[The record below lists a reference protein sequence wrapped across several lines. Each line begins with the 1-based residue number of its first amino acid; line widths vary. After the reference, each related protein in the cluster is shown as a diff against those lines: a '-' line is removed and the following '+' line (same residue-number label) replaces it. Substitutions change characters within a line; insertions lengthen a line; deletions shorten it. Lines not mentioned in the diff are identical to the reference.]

1 MLYLVYYNKFITISV
16 KWCNCF
22 IVRHQHWSSSS
33 ALFVQVSEVYSDKRF
48 LSQQILYP
56 SSVVKRGSSWWIST
70 LLQKLIGWKT
80 ASLYKSPLISISNFL
95 GFKYVYLWLR
105 KNYVDFIRGKSIYFF
120 LHFLCYFETFERTRS
135 QQGFLGFF

>member
-1 MLYLVYYNKFITISV
+1 MG
-16 KWCNCF
+16 
-22 IVRHQHWSSSS
+22 
-33 ALFVQVSEVYSDKRF
+33 
-48 LSQQILYP
+48 
-56 SSVVKRGSSWWIST
+56 GSWRIST

-135 QQGFLGFF
+135 QQGFLVFFSVLLFLLVLCGHSVFSSPPQRPMTSDFERFSIPDILILEKEQVFSLLNYQC